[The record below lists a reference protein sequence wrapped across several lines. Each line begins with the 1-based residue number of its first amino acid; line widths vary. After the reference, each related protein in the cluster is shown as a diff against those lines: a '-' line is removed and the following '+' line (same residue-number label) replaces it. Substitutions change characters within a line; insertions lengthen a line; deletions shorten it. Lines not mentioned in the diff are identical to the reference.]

1 MNAKIFPCLLSVCLC
16 STLATRADSNDDALS
31 PARAVIKKYDLNH
44 DGVLDQSELAA
55 YLSNQNRKYDLNGDG
70 TVTPEEITKYYDP
83 QKRAAKL
90 IKERNLGQPLDAAA
104 LQDEM
109 KLDPPEDKSLLT
121 QMSEYVQ
128 LQKSFL
134 TSDDKAKDPARLS
147 WTWSRHDSS
156 YGFDGALSL
165 SKKVGEM
172 PFLGSPSLFGVEYN
186 MTPVIQPTVEAHV
199 ANVNA
204 DSPDSVAFGMPI
216 RLLASSSESNT
227 NRPWLTGFQLALVPV
242 FETDSRFDVKT
253 FTVNPIFSPT
263 IVPPDS
269 SSFSWL
275 ATGIDRELFWGVTY
289 RWRPFFGAELGRVID
304 DGGVAGLQETKTI
317 TRLLGRV
324 YGELQITEQFLI
336 SGEFVARQQL
346 DSEGH
351 TFLYGEISPQI
362 TLDPKKHV
370 AVGATLKSGKR
381 PPKFVDEHAANL
393 WVGLKF

>member
-16 STLATRADSNDDALS
+16 GTLVACAASEDDALS

-44 DGVLDQSELAA
+44 DGVLSESELAA
-55 YLSNQNRKYDLNGDG
+55 YLSDQNRKYDLNGNG
-70 TVTPEEITKYYDP
+70 TVTPEEIATYYDP

-134 TSDDKAKDPARLS
+134 TSDDKAKDPTRLS

-165 SKKVGEM
+165 SKKAGEL
-172 PFLGSPSLFGVEYN
+172 PGHWSPSLFGVKYDT
-186 MTPVIQPTVEAHV
+186 MLAIQPTVEAHV
-199 ANVNA
+199 ANLKS
-204 DSPDSVAFGMPI
+204 DSPNSVAFGVPV
-216 RLLASSSESNT
+216 RLLASSAESNT
-227 NRPWLTGFQLALVPV
+227 TRPWLTGFQLALVPE
-242 FETDSRFDVKT
+242 FDTDSRFEVKT

-269 SSFSWL
+269 SPFSWL
-275 ATGIDRELFWGVTY
+275 ATGIDRDIFWGMSY

-324 YGELQITEQFLI
+324 YGELQFTEQFLI
-336 SGEFVARQQL
+336 TGEFVARQQL

-351 TFLYGEISPQI
+351 TFLYGEVSPQI

-370 AVGATLKSGKR
+370 AVGVTLKSGKR